1 MVIQKETK
9 IWTTRILVATL
20 LTVFA
25 SAVISSIGCVNPIR
39 RGQSPDQSFSKLA
52 NKKDESNTTFI
63 GDVCGVRGLRP
74 VVVEG
79 LGLVV
84 GLDGTG
90 SNPGPSEQ
98 KDYLLRELKAHK
110 STSSAKEALKSPN
123 TSMVLVRAL
132 IPAAAKKGDKID
144 VEVSTVPKSDTK
156 SLKFGKLLTSDLRP
170 VAASGRHVRFGHI
183 AAKSKG
189 QILVDSMFASREDEE
204 TLASGRILG
213 GATIKEDRELS
224 LVVNS
229 EETSVKLARI
239 IAHAINQR
247 YSASTAD
254 RQENVAHP
262 ITDRVIELQ
271 IPESYQHNLGRFI
284 QALQAMPYGEKV
296 EDRLARLDELERKII
311 DPSLA
316 RRAAVELE
324 AIGEEAVPALERALK
339 NPDFEVRFHVAEA
352 LAYLGETAGIP
363 HLKLAAESEPAFR
376 WHALTAL
383 ASIDKPSAK
392 EAMMSLFNVQSA
404 ETRYG
409 AFRAI
414 KASQGSRGSMS
425 GALLADD
432 FYLHEVDSKV
442 DGMIHFS
449 RTKQPEIVIFGNDQA
464 VASNFMFVEPG
475 LTIRAI
481 NADRIQIT
489 RFDPIDGK
497 TNFSCSTQAADL
509 IRTMSRLGADYTTI
523 LEMFREADSGDTL
536 AGRLV
541 INAAPKIGSKSMSD
555 SVNSES
561 ERSEKYIA
569 APAPELFSDIDGSA
583 SRDEPDEQ

>member
-1 MVIQKETK
+1 MVTQKRT
-9 IWTTRILVATL
+9 INWSTRTIVVAML
-20 LTVFA
+20 GV
-25 SAVISSIGCVNPIR
+25 AVCVSVSSTGCVNPIR
-39 RGQSPDQSFSKLA
+39 RGQSPDQSFAKLSA
-52 NKKDESNTTFI
+52 KKDESQTKFV
-63 GDVCGVRGLRP
+63 GDVCGVKGLRP
-74 VVVEG
+74 VRVEG
-79 LGLVV
+79 IGLVV

-98 KDYLLRELKAHK
+98 KDYLLRELKARK
-110 STSSAKEALKSPN
+110 STGSAKEALKSPN

-132 IPAAAKKGDKID
+132 IPAAARKGDKID
-144 VEVSTVPKSDTK
+144 VEVSTVPKSDTR
-156 SLKFGKLLTSDLRP
+156 SLKFGNLLSSDLRP
-170 VAASGRHVRFGHI
+170 VAAAGKAVRFGHI
-183 AAKSKG
+183 AARTKG
-189 QILVDSMFASREDEE
+189 LVLVDSMFESREEE
-204 TLASGRILG
+204 ATLLSGRILG
-213 GATIKEDRELS
+213 GATVKEDRELT
-224 LVVNS
+224 LIVNS
-229 EETSVKLARI
+229 EETSVKLARS
-239 IAHAINQR
+239 IAHSINQR
-247 YSASTAD
+247 YSATTAD
-254 RQENVAHP
+254 RRENVAHP
-262 ITDRVIELQ
+262 VTDRVIELQ
-271 IPESYQHNLGRFI
+271 IPKRYEHNLGRFI
-284 QALQAMPYGEKV
+284 QALQAMSYGEKV
-296 EDRLARLDELERKII
+296 EDRLARLDELERKIV
-311 DPSLA
+311 DPTLA
-316 RRAAVELE
+316 RRAAIELE

-383 ASIDKPSAK
+383 ASIDKPNARDTLT
-392 EAMMSLFNVQSA
+392 SLFNVQSA

-414 KASQGSRGSMS
+414 KASQGNRGSMS
-425 GALLADD
+425 GTLLADD

-481 NADRIQIT
+481 NSERIQIT
-489 RFDPIDGK
+489 RFDPVEGK
-497 TNFSCSTQAADL
+497 TNFSCSTRASDL
-509 IRTMSRLGADYTTI
+509 IRTMARMGADYTTI
-523 LEMFREADSGDTL
+523 LEMFREADSGGTL

-569 APAPELFSDIDGSA
+569 APAPELFSDIDDSTTRA
-583 SRDEPDEQ
+583 NAER